1 MYRLDL
7 CRIWTVCKMST
18 ISSCM
23 SVAVVLCRDQ
33 WILNFCIMSEADFSS
48 TWQLAGCSCQ
58 SVCWLEVTFMTMH
71 HAQLIVLLSD
81 VTYSCLTVFAV
92 YGEYSG

>member
-1 MYRLDL
+1 M
-7 CRIWTVCKMST
+7 CKMST

-48 TWQLAGCSCQ
+48 TWQLAGCSSACL
-58 SVCWLEVTFMTMH
+58 SVSLLVGSQRWH
-71 HAQLIVLLSD
+71 IYDHAQLIVLLSV